1 MFDRIL
7 ADYLVRSG
15 KIGPESLEKIFDL
28 QARKRV
34 RLGMIAES
42 ENLMTPSQ
50 VEEINKLQSLTDK
63 RFGDLAVEKG
73 YLTDNQ
79 VSRLLTLQGNGFL
92 SFVQSAVDLK
102 FITMNEIVDI
112 LNDFQQDN
120 GYTLTD
126 MEDFKSCDIDRIV
139 PIYLYDLPPYAKE
152 LIGVAIRTLSR
163 LVDYHVYLE
172 RPYTSDKLICE
183 NLCYQASKGDFNLL
197 LAISGDTDTLMKT
210 AVGFAGS
217 EYIEDMDDALDSI
230 CELINCINGI
240 FATDISHR
248 FINIDMVAPHYHI
261 GNNTVNSEDIINVPL
276 HVFDKSITLSVILS
290 DNFTVEES

>member
-7 ADYLVRSG
+7 ADYLVEKG
-15 KIGPESLEKIFDL
+15 KLGPEALEKIFEL

-34 RLGMIAES
+34 RLGMIAQS
-42 ENLMTPSQ
+42 ENLMTAAQ
-50 VEEINKLQSLTDK
+50 IEEINKLQSLTDK

-73 YLTDNQ
+73 YLTDSQ

-102 FITMNEIVDI
+102 YMNMNDVVEA

-126 MEDFKSCDIDRIV
+126 MDNLKSCDIDRIV
-139 PIYLYDLPPYAKE
+139 PIYLYDLPGYAKE
-152 LIGVAIRTLSR
+152 LIGVAVRTLSR
-163 LVDYHVYLE
+163 LVDYHVYIE
-172 RPYTSDKLICE
+172 RPYTSDKLVTE
-183 NLCYQASKGDFNLL
+183 NLCYQASEGDFDLL
-197 LAISGDTDTLMKT
+197 LALSGPEETLMQS
-210 AVGFAGS
+210 AIGFAG
-217 EYIEDMDDALDSI
+217 EQYIDDLDDALDSV

-248 FINIDMVAPHYHI
+248 FINIDMVAPHYKAGPAVI
-261 GNNTVNSEDIINVPL
+261 NAEDIINIPL
-276 HVFDKSITLSVILS
+276 HLFDKPVTLTVLLS
-290 DNFTVEES
+290 DNYTVE

>member
-7 ADYLVRSG
+7 ADYLVESG
-15 KIGPESLEKIFDL
+15 RLGPESIEKIYEL

-34 RLGMIAES
+34 RLGVIAQS
-42 ENLMTPSQ
+42 ENLMTSEQ
-50 VEEINKLQSLTDK
+50 IEEVNKLQSLTDK

-102 FITMNEIVDI
+102 LMSMNEIVNA
-112 LNDFQQDN
+112 LNSFQQDN

-139 PIYLYDLPPYAKE
+139 PIYLYDLPAYAKE
-152 LIGVAIRTLSR
+152 LIGVAIRTLAR

-172 RPYTSDKLICE
+172 RPYSSDKLVTE
-183 NLCYQASKGDFNLL
+183 NLCYQASKGDFDLL
-197 LAISGDTDTLMKT
+197 LAMSGDENTLMQ
-210 AVGFAGS
+210 AAIGFAGA
-217 EYIEDMDDALDSI
+217 EYIDDMDDALDSV

-248 FINIDMVAPHYHI
+248 FINIDMVAPHYKI
-261 GNNTVNSEDIINVPL
+261 GEGVINSEEIINIPL
-276 HVFDKSITLSVILS
+276 HLFEKTITMSVILS
-290 DNFTVEES
+290 DNYTVE